1 VTDVR
6 VRQALSHAI
15 DREALGTWNGEV
27 LSMERDI
34 LPRLVRERR
43 LHGVILSGPF
53 IDIGLPE
60 TYAAAADFVRR
71 LREEQAPGTR
81 GQRDLS
87 VR

>member
-1 VTDVR
+1 
-6 VRQALSHAI
+6 
-15 DREALGTWNGEV
+15 
-27 LSMERDI
+27 MERDI

-43 LHGVILSGPF
+43 LHGVTLSGPF

-60 TYAAAADFVRR
+60 TYAAAADLVRR

-81 GQRDLS
+81 GQRDLP